1 MEIPVKERSA
11 NILLQLARPRVGHD
25 VRRLIRE
32 LTSLAGVAR
41 VVPAAWLPRM
51 VLINY
56 DPKVIAIV
64 TLLALVKR
72 GWNAARLVGTRA
84 SDPASPA

>member
-1 MEIPVKERSA
+1 MKERNA
-11 NILLQLARPRVGHD
+11 KVLLQLSRPRVGHD

-51 VLINY
+51 ILINY

-64 TLLALVKR
+64 TLLALAKR
-72 GWNAARLVGTRA
+72 GWNAARLIGA
-84 SDPASPA
+84 SAADPGSAA